1 MLQPIKFPAK
11 GLKTQTAEWANCS
24 GQSIEVKPRRT
35 AFVDVEQLYDM
46 LSDEEKKRVN
56 HS

>member
-1 MLQPIKFPAK
+1 MLQPIKFPAE

-24 GQSIEVKPRRT
+24 SQSIEVKPRRT